1 MSPPAAKLR
10 QRVVV
15 EVCHKDRPFCPFAK
29 LTPLP
34 DGIKYERIHVGP
46 LQISGMGSTGD
57 GDSFG
62 SGRIFQFPLVSL
74 GRHSVDELYFSEVPT
89 NPFLDS
95 SLFSLLVSEAHRVLD
110 PSGTL
115 VLFNGYF
122 NSPSKIIID
131 FSVGC
136 AGLPK
141 VQRSKGAPK
150 ELLISEIATAGNFID
165 MVKRLNKHFRP
176 LTLEEHTKF
185 LVERNL
191 GHATELQPGDHISVL
206 AAKH

>member
-1 MSPPAAKLR
+1 MNPPAANLQ

-29 LTPLP
+29 RNPLP
-34 DGIKYERIHVGP
+34 DGIRYERIHVGP
-46 LQISGMGSTGD
+46 FHIPGMGSTGD
-57 GDSFG
+57 GDFFSA
-62 SGRIFQFPLVSL
+62 GRIFQFPLVSL
-74 GRHSVDELYFSEVPT
+74 GSHSVHELYLSEVPT

-131 FSVGC
+131 FSAGC

-141 VQRSKGAPK
+141 FQRSKGAPK
-150 ELLISEIATAGNFID
+150 ELLISGIAEAGNFID
-165 MVKRLNKHFRP
+165 MVDRLNEHFRP
-176 LTLEEHTKF
+176 LTLPEHTKF
-185 LVERNL
+185 LMERDL
-191 GHATELQPGDHISVL
+191 GPATELQPGDQISVL